1 MARTR
6 IYVDSVLDKEHV
18 RVLISTDG
26 KTEKPLILDK
36 DAFEV
41 LVKDEKEFW
50 KDVTRGRRTI
60 RKLRRDIE
68 GEVITFPDSE
78 TPFFKD
84 LEETFKR
91 PPRLMDEGRVRKVR
105 KENLQRQFKKPT
117 RATGK
122 LQKKLRDRRERIRK
136 RTGEI

>member
-6 IYVDSVLDKEHV
+6 IYVDSVIDKDHV

-26 KTEKPLILDK
+26 KTEKPLILEK
-36 DAFEV
+36 KAFEE
-41 LVKDEKEFW
+41 LVKDEKDFW
-50 KDVTRGRRTI
+50 KEVTKGRRTI

-68 GEVITFPDSE
+68 GEVVTFPDTE

-84 LEETFKR
+84 LTKSFER
-91 PPRLMDEGRVRKVR
+91 PPREIDEHRVRRVKR
-105 KENLQRQFKKPT
+105 SNITRELKRPT
-117 RATGK
+117 RATGQLRRK
-122 LQKKLRDRRERIRK
+122 LHDRQERLRK